1 MVMSTIHIQ
10 ANFYI
15 YVTALHVLLIIIV
28 IVFVKMRLKPLL
40 SQPEHC
46 NVCFW
51 YTPPSLK
58 CLPAG
63 PEKEA
68 KLHQVGEKK
77 NIVLFTFTF

>member
-10 ANFYI
+10 DIFYI
-15 YVTALHVLLIIIV
+15 YVTALQILLLVIV
-28 IVFVKMRLKPLL
+28 IVFVKVKLKPLL

-51 YTPPSLK
+51 YTPPSLT

-68 KLHQVGEKK
+68 KLHQVGAEE
-77 NIVLFTFTF
+77 